1 MKFFSCCCVLI
12 LLFGCS
18 PALGPS
24 TTVRVAIRSGHSVTI
39 KKLPLEKYL
48 MGVLAS
54 EIPADWPL
62 EAVKA
67 QAVASRSYALYR
79 KNHPRSEKYDLEA
92 STHDQVFGK
101 KIKNR
106 RLFAQA
112 LHETANQVLA
122 ENDQI
127 LPAFFHSCCGGFSE
141 KGPEVWPEVA
151 NQSVSHSRGDPYC
164 ENCPRYHWELQLSL
178 SELND
183 LVSPNLENR
192 KPIVSIDIESRNE
205 SGRVTSL
212 VLHTKDHKTF
222 HMAAPKFRE
231 AIGFTRLLST
241 LFDITHE
248 DSEDSKLW
256 FRGKGAGHGVG
267 LCQWGAKGM
276 ADAGK
281 SYQEILEFY
290 YPGAQLAGR
299 GAIHGAPG
307 RDESRPYES
316 ETEPTEVDPE

>member
-1 MKFFSCCCVLI
+1 MKFFFLI
-12 LLFGCS
+12 CLFCIIACT
-18 PALGPS
+18 PALPPS
-24 TTVRVAIRSGHSVTI
+24 TTVRVATRSGHSMKV

-48 MGVLAS
+48 IGVLAS

-62 EAVKA
+62 EAIKA
-67 QAVASRSYALYR
+67 QAVASRSYTLYR

-92 STHDQVFGK
+92 STQDQVFGK

-112 LHETANQVLA
+112 LHETANQVLE
-122 ENDQI
+122 ENDHI
-127 LPAFFHSCCGGFSE
+127 VPAFFHSCCGGFSE
-141 KGPEVWPEVA
+141 RGSEVWPEVTD
-151 NQSVSHSRGDPYC
+151 QSVSHSRGDPYC
-164 ENCPRYHWELQLSL
+164 ENCPRYHWELPLSL

-183 LVSPNLENR
+183 LVGPGLGNR
-192 KPIVSIDIESRNE
+192 KPIVGIDIESRNE

-212 VLHTKDHKTF
+212 VLHTEDHKTF

-231 AIGFTRLLST
+231 TIGFTRLLST
-241 LFDITHE
+241 LFDITH
-248 DSEDSKLW
+248 EDSKLW

-290 YPGAQLAGR
+290 YPGAQLIGR

-307 RDESRPYES
+307 RDESRPYEA